1 MRTITD
7 RLLRGLQ
14 CLVLTGLPFAVLNC
28 SDGDENGSPSTSST
42 TGDSTSVTS
51 GAGTPST
58 SSTTSTGATE
68 PTTSATSGT
77 GGAPPSTGEGGS
89 GGDASTSAS
98 GTGGDST
105 GDGGSGAAPTAEFTL
120 TSPNH
125 EEGAKF
131 ADKYTCAANGF
142 RGSIM
147 PALNWTPGPAGTKSY
162 AITFIDTTLSAQG
175 NALGYHSVIYNI
187 PANVTSLPEGFK
199 AAEAAMIGA
208 KQNDNF
214 LGPCPN
220 FGSPPP
226 SGSETHTYEFTLYA
240 LDSESVTITG
250 SGTTAV
256 QNAEELLEKNHLAK
270 TKLTGTSNAANTR

>member
-1 MRTITD
+1 MHTITN
-7 RLLRGLQ
+7 RLLRGFQ
-14 CLVLTGLPFAVLNC
+14 CLVLAGLPFAVLNC
-28 SDGDENGSPSTSST
+28 SDGDENGSPSTAAST
-42 TGDSTSVTS
+42 TGGSTSTTS
-51 GAGTPST
+51 GT
-58 SSTTSTGATE
+58 SSTTSTGATD
-68 PTTSATSGT
+68 PTTSTTTGT
-77 GGAPPSTGEGGS
+77 GGAGPSTGEGGS
-89 GGDASTSAS
+89 GGADPST
-98 GTGGDST
+98 GEGGGAGSST
-105 GDGGSGAAPTAEFTL
+105 GDGGSGGAPTAEFKL